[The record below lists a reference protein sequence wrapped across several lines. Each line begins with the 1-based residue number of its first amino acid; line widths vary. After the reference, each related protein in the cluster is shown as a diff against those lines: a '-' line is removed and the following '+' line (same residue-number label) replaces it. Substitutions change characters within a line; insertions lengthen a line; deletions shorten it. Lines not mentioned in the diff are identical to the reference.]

1 MKIMAANLHSRY
13 VMRSYSE
20 VVWARIMD
28 ALDIQWLYEAVTVE
42 TRHGLYLP
50 DFLLPQAGIA
60 VEVKGACATQT
71 EIDKA
76 RDASIA
82 MGRPVAIAWGTPDS
96 SGGITVAGGS
106 ILLIYHEAAIS
117 YSTAELTQA
126 IWAHGEHKLWARL
139 MCAARRE
146 KFNPVRNINHVL
158 NEALF
163 STVLGDEAEPMRRA
177 ISAELNAEK
186 QTRQAS
192 AAEKAIN
199 LLASAVIERVGYHHS
214 RRATA

>member
-1 MKIMAANLHSRY
+1 MKIMAANLHSSY

-28 ALDIQWLYEAVTVE
+28 ALNIQWLYEVE
-42 TRHGLYLP
+42 PVKTRHGLYLP
-50 DFLLPQAGIA
+50 DFLLPQAGI
-60 VEVKGACATQT
+60 VLEVKGACATQA

-82 MGRPVAIAWGTPDS
+82 LGRPVAIAWGTPDS

-106 ILLIYHEAAIS
+106 ILLIYHEAAII
-117 YSTAELTQA
+117 YSTSDLAQS

-146 KFNPVRNINHVL
+146 KFNPVRNINQAL

-186 QTRQAS
+186 QTKEAS
-192 AAEKAIN
+192 AAEKAIS
-199 LLASAVIERVGYHHS
+199 LLASTVIERVGYHHNRMVGS
-214 RRATA
+214 

>member
-1 MKIMAANLHSRY
+1 MKIMAVNLHSSY

-28 ALDIQWLYEAVTVE
+28 ALNIQWLYEVE
-42 TRHGLYLP
+42 PVKTRHGLYLP
-50 DFLLPQAGIA
+50 DFLLPQAGI
-60 VEVKGACATQT
+60 VLEVKGAGATQT

-82 MGRPVAIAWGTPDS
+82 LGKPVAIAWGTPDS
-96 SGGITVAGGS
+96 SGGVTVMSGG

-117 YSTAELTQA
+117 YSTADLAQS
-126 IWAHGEHKLWARL
+126 IWAHGEHGLWARL

-146 KFNPVRNINHVL
+146 KFNPMRDVCQAL

-163 STVLGDEAEPMRRA
+163 STVLGDEAEPVRRT

-186 QTRQAS
+186 QIKEAS
-192 AAEKAIN
+192 ATEKAIS
-199 LLASAVIERVGYHHS
+199 LLASAVIERVDYHHS